1 MPVWSKSGVKESHKA
16 IANSLLNNNPPNAWG
31 RGIRGECTSPLFL
44 CDLNS
49 KLDTNKNNIAKI
61 TYIAYSSSIESIYNT
76 YTIWKRNTHI
86 E

>member
-31 RGIRGECTSPLFL
+31 RGIRGSCTLPLFL
-44 CDLNS
+44 CPHPKP

-61 TYIAYSSSIESIYNT
+61 TYIVYKSIYNT
-76 YTIWKRNTHI
+76 YTIWKRRNTHI
-86 E
+86 